1 MENIYEKIKNQKK
14 FYSLLKKYDVI
25 KEEVTILSDY
35 EIKILAEMM
44 INPKELKSIVNF
56 MKNFININQLEIRME
71 IEIDSFMNS
80 VNYRFENENN
90 FVVIG
95 KILYGNQNDLIVN
108 DCTITSNHKIFSSK
122 QFQNI
127 LMKNIESD
135 IDNIFKLLLKIHM

>member
-56 MKNFININQLEIRME
+56 MTNFININQLEIRME

-108 DCTITSNHKIFSSK
+108 DCTITSNHKMFSSK

-135 IDNIFKLLLKIHM
+135 IDDIFKLLLKIHM